1 MAQESTILIDKKII
15 ELLKEAKDHPKQ
27 TYNELL
33 EKMAR
38 IFITLKKR
46 NQYDE
51 FLHKIQ
57 HPKMKGVVVTKK
69 EGLPRDSIIKLNYI
83 FTISEKMIKKFLL
96 NLSEEKKRLIKNE
109 LIKKIN

>member
-1 MAQESTILIDKKII
+1 MASESTILIDKKII

-38 IFITLKKR
+38 VFISLKKR

-57 HPKMKGVVVTKK
+57 QPKMKEIWDNK
-69 EGLPRDSIIKLNYI
+69 EDQIWDEI
-83 FTISEKMIKKFLL
+83 
-96 NLSEEKKRLIKNE
+96 
-109 LIKKIN
+109 